1 MEHAYCWAAGH
12 LLAEWRAGRATS
24 AQTWTALRSLRRPP
38 AELRARHWR
47 RVLARATMRALH
59 WLLRAVQPLERW
71 RPWQT
76 PAHTAA
82 AREAVLARLG
92 AYLTNLWYA
101 LKRVDRGVVPEDL
114 QRAEQTLLATFAGF
128 DVLRELPAPRLPPE
142 APGLNEP

>member
-1 MEHAYCWAAGH
+1 
-12 LLAEWRAGRATS
+12 
-24 AQTWTALRSLRRPP
+24 
-38 AELRARHWR
+38 
-47 RVLARATMRALH
+47 MRALR

-142 APGLNEP
+142 APGLNKP